1 MSGVLRIRR
10 GVRDD
15 WTGAD
20 FDSYTVL
27 TELGATR
34 PAALVTRARRGRPLR
49 RAFRAALR
57 TVTVTVHST
66 PRIPATAGRRFTR

>member
-1 MSGVLRIRR
+1 MSGALRIRR
-10 GVRDD
+10 GVRND

-27 TELGATR
+27 AELGATR

-57 TVTVTVHST
+57 TVTVHST
-66 PRIPATAGRRFTR
+66 PRVPATAGRRFTR

>member
-1 MSGVLRIRR
+1 MSGALRIRR
-10 GVRDD
+10 GVRND

-27 TELGATR
+27 AELGAAR
-34 PAALVTRARRGRPLR
+34 PAARVTRARRGRPLR

-57 TVTVTVHST
+57 TTALIHLTRTAPIRKEAST
-66 PRIPATAGRRFTR
+66 R